1 MTRFRAFVIDIHRRS
16 LWQVLAVYLA
26 SAWFVLQVSEHV
38 VERFLLP
45 EWVYGSAVILLL
57 VGLPIVLATALG
69 RETPADA
76 RASDGR
82 PPADLAAVNGET
94 SPPPPSLQP
103 TRSAPDPDPESAP
116 LPSSGVWAELRRT
129 LNSSPF
135 RMVLTW
141 PRTLAGGLAAFAVVA
156 LLGGLFYVQGAPRVS
171 EARGSAANTFEE
183 RGWILL
189 ADFEVVDE
197 ADRGIALAVREAL
210 SVDLHQSEHVNV
222 LSRSQLVGIFQ
233 RMDLEDPPLD
243 IPLALEVAE
252 RFGAGAVFTATVSRL
267 GPQYVVSGRALDAG
281 TGEEL
286 FAIRVAAAESRLL
299 EAVESLS
306 REVRRR
312 LGENRGMIRASLPL
326 PEVTTRSL
334 EALKT
339 YAEAEQAVSEGDAE
353 QAAVLA
359 AEAIR
364 IDPSFAM
371 AHRLAAVSAFNQGRT
386 SEGREHAS
394 RAYELRERL
403 SDRERWHVEAFYQ
416 HLVRLD
422 PRAALDLYELILNR
436 YPDDSRATNN
446 MGTTSFTW
454 RSDAQSTR
462 TWHER
467 AQELSPGSLLHL
479 TNLTEMT
486 GLIGSPEDVE
496 RLIGSMEELGATEL
510 ATRFKVRSH
519 FARGNLEEVRRLCD
533 SILAGPP
540 LTFHFSD
547 DRELCGS
554 MALAMGQLSAAR
566 LHLQQVQNSY
576 LGRGQWLRAYY
587 IAWAL
592 FLLEELVDDPTAG
605 IRHVDSFMSALD
617 ADRIGEPERY
627 FLRQNV
633 AMMGG
638 LWGSDR
644 MLGVQEILPPYSEPD
659 HWFTRQGASLVEAA
673 RSAGRGH
680 GREALEEIRTS
691 DAYGENPIHW
701 LVPRR
706 LLLAEAHELVGD
718 LDAAVAELLEIVDPA
733 WGAFANPIVPRA
745 LLPGLLIR
753 LGELEAARGN
763 PVTAAE
769 HYQRLLALWDDAD
782 TELAPRIQQIEA
794 ALALLTQ

>member
-1 MTRFRAFVIDIHRRS
+1 MSRFRAFVIDIHRRS

-57 VGLPIVLATALG
+57 VGLPIVLATALV

-76 RASDGR
+76 DAVNAG
-82 PPADLAAVNGET
+82 PTADLGAVNREA
-94 SPPPPSLQP
+94 SPPSS
-103 TRSAPDPDPESAP
+103 TRE
-116 LPSSGVWAELRRT
+116 SSGSTPEPDTESVSPASSGSWGELRRA
-129 LNSSPF
+129 LKSSPLRF
-135 RMVLTW
+135 VLTW
-141 PRTLAGGLAAFAVVA
+141 PRALAGGLAAFAFLA
-156 LLGGLFYVQGAPRVS
+156 ILGGFFYVHGAPRIS
-171 EARGSAANTFEE
+171 EARGSAADTFEE

-197 ADRGIALAVREAL
+197 ADRGIALAAREAL

-222 LSRSQLVGIFQ
+222 LSRSQLVGILQ

-243 IPLALEVAE
+243 VALALEVAE
-252 RFGAGAVFTATVSRL
+252 RFGAGAVLTATVSRL
-267 GPQYVVSGRALDAG
+267 GPQYVVSGRTLKAG

-286 FAIRVAAAESRLL
+286 FSVRVAAAESRLL

-306 REVRRR
+306 RQVRRR

-334 EALKT
+334 EALKA
-339 YAEAEQAVSEGDAE
+339 YAEAEQAISEGDPERAS
-353 QAAVLA
+353 VLA

-364 IDPSFAM
+364 IDPSFSM
-371 AHRLAAVSAFNQGRT
+371 AHRLAAVSAFNQGRGG
-386 SEGREHAS
+386 EGREHAA
-394 RAYELRERL
+394 RAYEFRDQL

-416 HLVRLD
+416 QLVRLD

-436 YPDDSRATNN
+436 YPDDARATNN

-454 RSDAQSTR
+454 RSDAR
-462 TWHER
+462 NPLIWYERGHE
-467 AQELSPGSLLHL
+467 LNPGSLLHL
-479 TNLTEMT
+479 TNLTELT
-486 GLIGSPEDVE
+486 GLSGSIDDAE
-496 RLIGSMEELGATEL
+496 RLIGSMEELGAGEL
-510 ATRFKVRSH
+510 ATRFTVRSH
-519 FARGNLEEVRRLCD
+519 FARGNLEEVRRLCG
-533 SILAGPP
+533 SILTGAPR
-540 LTFHFSD
+540 TFHFSD

-554 MALAMGQLSAAR
+554 MALAMGEVSTAR
-566 LHLQQVQNSY
+566 LHLQQVQESY

-587 IAWAL
+587 VAQGL
-592 FLLEELVDDPTAG
+592 FLLEDLVGDPAAG
-605 IRHVDSFMSALD
+605 MRHLDRFMAALD
-617 ADRIGEPERY
+617 AGQVGEPERY
-627 FLRQNV
+627 FLRQNI

-638 LWGSDR
+638 LLGNDR
-644 MLGVQEILPPYSEPD
+644 LLEAEELLPPYPEPD
-659 HWFTRQGASLVEAA
+659 HWFTRQGASLANAA
-673 RSAGRGH
+673 RSAGQGRG
-680 GREALEEIRTS
+680 RDALDEIRTS

-763 PVTAAE
+763 PAAAAE
-769 HYQRLLALWDDAD
+769 HYQRLLATWVHADA
-782 TELAPRIQQIEA
+782 ELAPRIQQVEA